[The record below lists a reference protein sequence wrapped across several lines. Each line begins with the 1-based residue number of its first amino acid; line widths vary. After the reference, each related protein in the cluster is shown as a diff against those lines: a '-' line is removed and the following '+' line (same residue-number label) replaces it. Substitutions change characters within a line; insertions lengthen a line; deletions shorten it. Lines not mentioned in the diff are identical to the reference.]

1 MSGTDDENPS
11 EDQEQDSSL
20 SVTAKLH
27 HEGRDHQAEE
37 DEHSNVT
44 EQSEQEEPKEETKAA
59 KMQKNYMSTVQ
70 QGPGQISKNNK

>member
-1 MSGTDDENPS
+1 MQSDVDKKKQIQVKTKKIKMSGRDDEDPLAD
-11 EDQEQDSSL
+11 EEQDSSL

-44 EQSEQEEPKEETKAA
+44 EQSEQEEPKEEK
-59 KMQKNYMSTVQ
+59 KK
-70 QGPGQISKNNK
+70 